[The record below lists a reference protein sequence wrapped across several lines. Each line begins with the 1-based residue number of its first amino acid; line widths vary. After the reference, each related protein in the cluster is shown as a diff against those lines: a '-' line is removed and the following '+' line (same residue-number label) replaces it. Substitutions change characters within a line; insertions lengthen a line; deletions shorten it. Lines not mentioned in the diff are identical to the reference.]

1 MATVS
6 EEPITQTKE
15 TIKKKDSILI
25 KIEKLLANKAEAAK
39 ANNQKFAIFSHPCPD
54 PDAISSMMGMAFLL
68 KKQYDVEV
76 DCFSDGVISHPENR
90 AMHNLLDPDLKL
102 VETYVGAN
110 YCCNIVVDTI
120 PSHAAADKELN
131 FDLVIDHHK
140 IAPNGGFKGIY
151 YNIKAGSCA
160 ATVYQLIKNFNLHF
174 DEDNQRDTQ
183 VATALMIGIRSDT
196 NEFMSD
202 DTTEMEFTTY
212 TELFPCRDPVVLK
225 QIINYTIPKPWLEA
239 IKQVAAQAGGED
251 DIGIFGVGFLASS
264 QRDLIAFLADFM
276 QTWNETSIVF
286 AVIDGNRIEASV
298 RSTNTH
304 LNIPIF
310 CKTLGGDTGDGGGK
324 LGKGAYHYPLGSFCV
339 GEAEEQEIKE
349 RMWQFVLLRESKKI
363 KQALKK

>member
-6 EEPITQTKE
+6 EEPIKE
-15 TIKKKDSILI
+15 TKKKDTALS
-25 KIEKLLANKAEAAK
+25 KIEKLLLSKVEIAK
-39 ANNQKFAIFSHPCPD
+39 ANNKKFAIFSHPCPD
-54 PDAISSMMGMAFLL
+54 PDAISSMMALSWML
-68 KKQYDVEV
+68 KKQYDVDV

-90 AMHNLLDPDLKL
+90 AMNNLLDPDLKL
-102 VETYVGAN
+102 MDTYVGEN

-120 PSHAAADKELN
+120 PAHAAVLDKEICW
-131 FDLVIDHHK
+131 DLVIDHHK

-151 YNIKAGSCA
+151 YNVKAGSCA
-160 ATVYQLIKNFNLHF
+160 ATVYQLIKYFDLHF
-174 DEDNQRDTQ
+174 DEDNERDSQ

-202 DTTEMEFTTY
+202 DTTEMEFKTY
-212 TELFPCRDPVVLK
+212 TELFPCRNPVTLK

-239 IKQVAAQAGGED
+239 IKLVAAQAGGED
-251 DIGIFGVGFLASS
+251 DIGIFGVGFLHAT

-304 LNIPIF
+304 LNIPLL

-324 LGKGAYHYPLGSFCV
+324 LGKGAYHYNLGSFCL
-339 GEAEEQEIKE
+339 GEGEEQEIKE
-349 RMWQFVLLRESKKI
+349 KMWQFVNLRESKRI